1 MRDAVFCDLTGV
13 MFDVAV
19 GADIVLV
26 VCDKLSGR
34 GCEKLAGDGL
44 CGRDASEVARANPED
59 PDTWG
64 PVLCDLSIGEAL
76 LSGLARLLLRGGW
89 TIAAGFKVATSCVW
103 CCMLWMLWSPV
114 SER

>member
-19 GADIVLV
+19 GVDSVLV

-34 GCEKLAGDGL
+34 GCEKLAGDGQ
-44 CGRDASEVARANPED
+44 CGREASKVARVNPED
-59 PDTWG
+59 PDTSR

-76 LSGLARLLLRGGW
+76 LLGLARLLLRGGW
-89 TIAAGFKVATSCVW
+89 AIAAGFGKTTSCVW
-103 CCMLWMLWSPV
+103 CCMLWPPV
-114 SER
+114 SKR